1 MESVFQKY
9 TLINEKNFSTLTNET
24 FSYTFLNLEF
34 IRNINN
40 SIESKCKPLEGYF
53 FINNN
58 EHFIL
63 FAQSKKLFKL
73 EYKNKQEKD
82 FYLKEYEFNKESKI
96 IIDILKNI
104 YNNEI
109 SNKAK
114 ISTRLNSISNQD
126 IYYLINKNFMTKFK
140 QLYNYDEIIKYNN
153 YNSKTLSSLMKNNM
167 QQISIDTK
175 NIVPENFNY
184 SFVDINIPIN
194 FEILSSDIFQTFLS
208 LFVKDNNIISGQNI
222 IYNASFGDN
231 KLFIQDMSNDS
242 TNLIY
247 SYKNDNYNNSNY
259 ELLYII
265 IMSNNRN
272 LLNLLNYCDYNQTFE
287 EFITTYGINLT
298 ETNPQVIIDENFNN
312 LGEFYNI
319 KPHSRIRLKEPK
331 HCLGLE
337 NLGATCYM
345 NATLQ
350 CLCHVLNIKNYFKD
364 RQLVYKDTISNNCPL
379 TLDFYKV
386 VNNLWKESY
395 RGKKYYTP
403 TDFKNRI
410 SIMNPLFKGIAAND
424 SKDLILFIYET
435 MHNEINKIGQYIPNN
450 NYNYNSELQIFRN
463 NYYSKNSSFLIKTFY
478 FEQQSDLKCLYCQF
492 SKSSYNITNMLI
504 FPLEKIREYLVKK
517 NPTGFWSVTLEN
529 CFENYQEPEILSG
542 MNQIYCNNCR
552 RQANASTRNS
562 MFTGPEVLTI
572 ILNRGKGLEFQ
583 VEFEY
588 PLILDLD
595 KFVNDK
601 NSNNKYE
608 LIAVL
613 THIGPSGMAGHFIA
627 FCKSPVDDKWYC
639 YNDADVQEVIDPRIQ
654 NNNQIEGIP
663 YVLYYQRYNSSKI
676 SQKKDYDDS

>member
-1 MESVFQKY
+1 M
-9 TLINEKNFSTLTNET
+9 TN
-24 FSYTFLNLEF
+24 
-34 IRNINN
+34 
-40 SIESKCKPLEGYF
+40 
-53 FINNN
+53 
-58 EHFIL
+58 
-63 FAQSKKLFKL
+63 
-73 EYKNKQEKD
+73 
-82 FYLKEYEFNKESKI
+82 
-96 IIDILKNI
+96 
-104 YNNEI
+104 
-109 SNKAK
+109 
-114 ISTRLNSISNQD
+114 
-126 IYYLINKNFMTKFK
+126 FK
-140 QLYNYDEIIKYNN
+140 QSYNYDTIIKYNN
-153 YNSKTLSSLMKNNM
+153 YDAKTLCSLMKNNR
-167 QQISIDTK
+167 QKISIDTK

-184 SFVDINIPIN
+184 SLVDFNIPIK
-194 FEILSSDIFQTFLS
+194 FEILSSDIFQKLLS
-208 LFVKDNNIISGQNI
+208 LFAKDNSFISGQNI
-222 IYNASFGDN
+222 FYNVSFGDN

-247 SYKNDNYNNSNY
+247 SYKNDNNNSDY

-272 LLNLLNYCDYNQTFE
+272 LLNLLNYCEYNQTFE

-298 ETNPQVIIDENFNN
+298 ETNPQVILDENFKN
-312 LGEFYNI
+312 LGEFYNV

-337 NLGATCYM
+337 NIGATCYM

-350 CLCHVLNIKNYFKD
+350 CLCHVLNVKNYFKD
-364 RQLVYKDTISNNCPL
+364 RQLVYKDTINHNCPL

-410 SIMNPLFKGIAAND
+410 SIMNPLFQGIAAND
-424 SKDLILFIYET
+424 SKDLILFLYET
-435 MHNEINKIGQYIPNN
+435 MHNEINKVGQYIPNN
-450 NYNYNSELQIFRN
+450 NYNNNTELQLFRN
-463 NYYSKNSSFLIKTFY
+463 NYYSKNSSILIKTFY

-504 FPLEKIREYLVKK
+504 FPLEKIREYLARK
-517 NPTGFWSVTLEN
+517 NPNGFWSVTLEN

-562 MFTGPEVLTI
+562 MYTSPEVLTI

-588 PLILDLD
+588 PLILNLD

-627 FCKSPVDDKWYC
+627 FCKSPDENKWYC
-639 YNDADVQEVIDPRIQ
+639 YNDADVQEVIDPRQQ
-654 NNNQIEGIP
+654 NNDQIEGIP
-663 YVLYYQRYNSSKI
+663 YVLYYQRYNPSKG
-676 SQKKDYDDS
+676 SKKKDYDDNSSYNYQQKYNSKNYNKKDYNKSYEYSNYKGKGIEQSYYYKNSNQITLYFQYEEKEVYLDLNENEKFHDIIKKLNKQYNIPRNVTLFLQKGNNMNTIEEYSTVKYNRLNNEDKIIVIDN